1 MVFDQEIFLL
11 FPYKKA
17 YRSQQGIKHTLP
29 NALCQIKTKIIVYVI
44 YRNKGIGLI
53 VAFRTVRIIH
63 CFPLPFLYGRNYV
76 YHIGFYCIR
85 MVGFCQ
91 SIFSLETRLHRRPG
105 QHHPGNADAI
115 EIFPFILVGSGKSTE
130 ESVESMQNNSN
141 LCIT

>member
-11 FPYKKA
+11 FSIQKSIPQSAGNKTHPAKCAMPNQNKNNSIRYLSEQRNWS
-17 YRSQQGIKHTLP
+17 YRCLPDCPHHPLFSVTLSP
-29 NALCQIKTKIIVYVI
+29 WTKLC
-44 YRNKGIGLI
+44 
-53 VAFRTVRIIH
+53 
-63 CFPLPFLYGRNYV
+63 LP
-76 YHIGFYCIR
+76 HWFYCIR